1 MIRKQFPSTALV
13 LLVFS
18 VDLKLILLQQRK
30 KEEHLQLLN
39 NLQTSSVQQCLQYRK
54 NFRLPQKS
62 VNFHQYTKGHALAI
76 LHEMLQQI
84 FFLFEENICL
94 GSGEENHIQKL
105 LIDLHQQLEYLETL
119 LGLEA
124 EQKSGELG
132 SKNLRLQVKAYFR
145 RIHNYLESQQHSSCA
160 WTIVQVEIS
169 WSLVF
174 VFRLTGS
181 LIRQRIYP

>member
-1 MIRKQFPSTALV
+1 MIHKQFPSIALV

-30 KEEHLQLLN
+30 KDERLQLLN
-39 NLQTSSVQQCLQYRK
+39 KLQTSSVQQCLQYRK
-54 NFRLPQKS
+54 NFRPPQKS
-62 VNFHQYTKGHALAI
+62 VNFHQYPKGHALAI

-84 FFLFEENICL
+84 FNLFEENICL
-94 GSGEENHIQKL
+94 GSGEENHIQKF

-132 SKNLRLQVKAYFR
+132 SNLRLQVKAYFR

-160 WTIVQVEIS
+160 WTMVQVEIS
-169 WSLVF
+169 RCLVF
-174 VFRLTGS
+174 VFGLTGS
-181 LIRQRIYP
+181 LIRQGI

>member
-1 MIRKQFPSTALV
+1 MIRKQFPSIALV

-18 VDLKLILLQQRK
+18 VELKLILLQQRI
-30 KEEHLQLLN
+30 KEESLQLLN
-39 NLQTSSVQQCLQYRK
+39 NLQTSSVQQCLPYRK

-62 VNFHQYTKGHALAI
+62 VNFHQYPKGHALAI

-84 FFLFEENICL
+84 FNLFKENISL
-94 GSGEENHIQKL
+94 GGGEEIHIQKF

-124 EQKSGELG
+124 EQKSGTLG
-132 SKNLRLQVKAYFR
+132 SKKLRLRVKAYFR
-145 RIHNYLESQQHSSCA
+145 RIHHYLESQQHSSCA

-169 WSLVF
+169 RCLVF

-181 LIRQRIYP
+181 LIRQGIDP